1 MTDRSSCYIRHPNA
15 QNCRRRRGNSLDL
28 MLCDG
33 LWKVL
38 CISTWRLFYAF
49 PQTVVERDREQT
61 GRPAHWQLKSIKVRI
76 RDMRF
81 RLNRSLNR
89 APAPAIVC
97 NPDAASRPIIRCS
110 LDQIAL

>member
-15 QNCRRRRGNSLDL
+15 RNCRRRRGNSLDL

-49 PQTVVERDREQT
+49 PR
-61 GRPAHWQLKSIKVRI
+61 QLWKET
-76 RDMRF
+76 
-81 RLNRSLNR
+81 
-89 APAPAIVC
+89 
-97 NPDAASRPIIRCS
+97 ASRGVGLLIGN
-110 LDQIAL
+110 

>member
-15 QNCRRRRGNSLDL
+15 RNCRRRRGNSLDL

-49 PQTVVERDREQT
+49 PQTFVERDREQRICT
-61 GRPAHWQLKSIKVRI
+61 WQARSDASSRTSRTNLAAPVQANACVRLLLVCGWPA
-76 RDMRF
+76 
-81 RLNRSLNR
+81 R
-89 APAPAIVC
+89 APDGSEVPTIGKH
-97 NPDAASRPIIRCS
+97 
-110 LDQIAL
+110 L

>member
-33 LWKVL
+33 LCKVL

-49 PQTVVERDREQT
+49 PQTVVERELRADRS
-61 GRPAHWQLKSIKVRI
+61 A
-76 RDMRF
+76 
-81 RLNRSLNR
+81 
-89 APAPAIVC
+89 
-97 NPDAASRPIIRCS
+97 CS
-110 LDQIAL
+110 LVIEVDKGANP